1 MPFEYKHLDLIYI
14 SSQNLFHRHYGAKY
28 VIVSHQPK
36 VELPKNVTKFMTKFV
51 TKNVTDTY
59 VLLTFK
65 QESIVFLQLSGMSHL
80 NFRAFGGTSIIRP
93 TQFPS
98 ES

>member
-1 MPFEYKHLDLIYI
+1 
-14 SSQNLFHRHYGAKY
+14 
-28 VIVSHQPK
+28 
-36 VELPKNVTKFMTKFV
+36 MTKFV

-80 NFRAFGGTSIIRP
+80 NFRALGGTSMIRP